1 MIGIYNLSKYSNK
14 YSKFDIHL
22 LVLDIQ
28 ASIIRQ
34 LALVQDE
41 AGNVF
46 AKRQVKQ
53 RIGTASFHS
62 LFCTQYQYIN
72 SLLVVLYKILD

>member
-28 ASIIRQ
+28 ASIIMQ

-46 AKRQVKQ
+46 KQ

-62 LFCTQYQYIN
+62 LFCTQYQNIN
-72 SLLVVLYKILD
+72 SLPAYISKIKFVI